1 MLADQVTARQI
12 ERVDHMERD
21 DERYPTTVEGS
32 VRLIDSYWW
41 CESAGE
47 GKPKAGTAPPDR
59 QISSKPARRGETVV
73 NCDLTNRTD
82 DGEYDA

>member
-32 VRLIDSYWW
+32 VRLIDSYD
-41 CESAGE
+41 GVNPQVR

-73 NCDLTNRTD
+73 SCDLTNRTD